1 MRVGSK
7 TETFPVVWAWSGAV
21 DFIDS
26 IYVDTIYQVSQ
37 LCVVIWRRLVVSVI
51 D

>member
-1 MRVGSK
+1 MRVDSK
-7 TETFPVVWAWSGAV
+7 TETFPVVWAWSNTV

-26 IYVDTIYQVSQ
+26 IYVDILSGFSVMCSN
-37 LCVVIWRRLVVSVI
+37 WRRVVVSVI